1 MKHLVRE
8 RTLTWDSPQA
18 TLAGIVGRDQLEW
31 MHSMKSGAIPP
42 PPAARL
48 MGFEID
54 VVELGHIAFTMR
66 AEEWMANPMG
76 VVHGGMTAT
85 ILDTVTTLSVQSKLP
100 PTHFCTTVDLHVQF
114 VRSVAPDSRIVKA
127 HGYAVHV
134 GRTIGTARG
143 EAYDE
148 DGRLI
153 ATATGTFSILEA
165 ERPRAV

>member
-1 MKHLVRE
+1 MKELIRE
-8 RTLTWDSPQA
+8 RTLTWDAPQA
-18 TLAGIVGRDQLEW
+18 TLAAIAGREQLEW
-31 MHSMKSGAIPP
+31 LRAMQAGLIPA

-48 MGFEID
+48 MGFDIAI
-54 VVELGHIAFTMR
+54 VEEGHIAFTMR

-76 VVHGGMTAT
+76 VIHGGMTAT
-85 ILDTVTTLSVQSKLP
+85 ILDTVATLSVQSKLP
-100 PTHFCTTVDLHVQF
+100 PTKFCTTVDLHVQF
-114 VRSVAPDSRIVKA
+114 VRFVSPDSRIIKA

-165 ERPRAV
+165 APL